1 MTKKPTDT
9 KTTEAAKRA
18 ALNDETG
25 RTKRDEPG
33 NAPDL
38 RDRVVAASTSVDA
51 ERAELSDATESAKQA
66 SPADA
71 PVQKKRAARKKKPVV
86 PELAVQPSATDACE
100 HADLRDTPETT
111 ERTIDQSRLA
121 LKRKVRMMYDL
132 QRLRMQAAGRTLTRP
147 TKPDS
152 EEKVEIFLH
161 ESDLMVLE
169 RRAADLRKV
178 EKEALKDVETHLN
191 TISFYK
197 NVLSDKELYKGVGPT
212 MAGVILSEFDIRRAD
227 TVSKMWKFAGLTSTP
242 AHRCKKCFTLMTED
256 EDGKEK
262 RAELERQ
269 RQEAVLEVAEARKKI
284 AEEQEAL
291 HGDFSD
297 PKASGPLRFA
307 EADLDRAVGKA
318 TRLKNEV
325 ERTAFGVF
333 THRGKVPKGCT
344 ESVGPTDVIA
354 SGEAPRPRK
363 GEKLP
368 YNAFLRVKLVGVLGP
383 VLIKVGSPWR
393 KTYDD
398 YKHRLV
404 SKGWGKNDGHRHAA
418 AVRYMV
424 KMLLL
429 DIHRRWRE
437 HEGLTVRPPY
447 HEEKLGM
454 APHSGTLPLATP
466 RARVEPVIDDDDDH
480 DTYEAD
486 IQAEL
491 EQLAE

>member
-1 MTKKPTDT
+1 MTTKKPGSTTDT
-9 KTTEAAKRA
+9 DVLKRPFSRDDSAGTEGAVNDDATDAATRA
-18 ALNDETG
+18 DPSETSEYPEQAVLPASPV
-25 RTKRDEPG
+25 RTKRANRTKKPKADQR
-33 NAPDL
+33 A
-38 RDRVVAASTSVDA
+38 VAAEESV
-51 ERAELSDATESAKQA
+51 
-66 SPADA
+66 SP
-71 PVQKKRAARKKKPVV
+71 
-86 PELAVQPSATDACE
+86 E
-100 HADLRDTPETT
+100 HAESREPPASDEHAISNEPPVLV

-152 EEKVEIFLH
+152 VEKVEIFLH

-169 RRAADLRKV
+169 RRAADLRRV
-178 EKEALKDVETHLN
+178 EKEALHDVEAHLK
-191 TISFYK
+191 TISFYRD
-197 NVLSDKELYKGVGPT
+197 VLSDKELYKGVGPT

-256 EDGKEK
+256 EDGKGK
-262 RAELERQ
+262 RAELEAQ
-269 RQEAVLEVAEARKKI
+269 RQQAVLEVTR
-284 AEEQEAL
+284 
-291 HGDFSD
+291 
-297 PKASGPLRFA
+297 LR
-307 EADLDRAVGKA
+307 ENGLADEFLDAAVGKA
-318 TRLKNEV
+318 MRLKNEV

-333 THRGKVPKGCT
+333 THRGKVPKGCQ
-344 ESVGPTDVIA
+344 ESVGPGDVIA

-418 AVRYMV
+418 AIRYMV

-454 APHSGTLPLATP
+454 APHSGSLPVATP
-466 RARVEPVIDDDDDH
+466 KAAHVEDEVDDER